1 MKNVLKI
8 IIVLLSSMGYYT
20 AAMEQGEV
28 WYGQD
33 LPVYHET
40 IARDSEGY
48 KAVVL
53 TGPDQ
58 NGYFV
63 RLIYI
68 LEGPRQG
75 SILVDS
81 DDFGYE
87 DRRTDALDKALFQ
100 YLQQKYLEQ
109 NIPEKG

>member
-1 MKNVLKI
+1 MKNVFKI
-8 IIVLLSSMGYYT
+8 ITLILISTGYSVG
-20 AAMEQGEV
+20 AMEQEDV

-33 LPVYHET
+33 LPVYHKT
-40 IARDSEGY
+40 IVRGSQGY
-48 KAVVL
+48 KTLVL

-63 RLIYI
+63 RVVYI
-68 LEGPRQG
+68 LEGPREG
-75 SILVDS
+75 TILVDS

-87 DRRTDALDKALFQ
+87 DRRTDALDKALLE

-109 NIPEKG
+109 NVPEKG